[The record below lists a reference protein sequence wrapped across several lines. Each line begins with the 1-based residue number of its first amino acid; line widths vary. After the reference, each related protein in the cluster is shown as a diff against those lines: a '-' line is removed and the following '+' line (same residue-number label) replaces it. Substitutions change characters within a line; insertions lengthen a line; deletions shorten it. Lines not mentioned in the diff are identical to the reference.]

1 MNKKIVAPV
10 EFTDAYFTVSTLT
23 DGRLTVKLQGPTIA
37 SLPGIQYGFVLKE
50 GTTRRQAQKLSD
62 MLAEHCDTFFAGFLD
77 RIDDEEFQNWLLEV
91 YDTSGYFDPE
101 RRPGPGDT
109 LRSGANNE

>member
-1 MNKKIVAPV
+1 MNEKIAAPI

-23 DGRLTVKLQGPTIA
+23 DGRLTVKLQGHPIA

-50 GTTRRQAQKLSD
+50 GTTRRQAKKLSE
-62 MLAEHCDTFFAGFLD
+62 MLGQHCDMFFAGFLD
-77 RIDDEEFQNWLLEV
+77 RIQDEQFKQWLYEV
-91 YDTSGYFDPE
+91 YDTEGYFDPD

-109 LRSGANNE
+109 LKSGSGNG